1 MANNMETQKKTLFV
15 DGCEVEFTNEKNL
28 LQVIRKAGIEVLTF
42 CYRPDLS
49 QYGACRM
56 CVVEVEGR
64 GIQSSCTMPPE
75 PGLKV
80 HVNTERTRRI
90 RKMVVELLLAN
101 HDRECTTCER
111 SGDCELQFWANKLG
125 IKHKIRQKKRVAV
138 SSR

>member
-1 MANNMETQKKTLFV
+1 MANNTETQKKTLFV

-28 LQVIRKAGIEVLTF
+28 LQVIRKAGIEVPTF

-90 RKMVVELLLAN
+90 RKMVQQP
-101 HDRECTTCER
+101 
-111 SGDCELQFWANKLG
+111 SF
-125 IKHKIRQKKRVAV
+125 
-138 SSR
+138 